1 MLGTH
6 SLVRQHLASPSARRH
21 SYTPGPITRAHLLR
35 LLHRS
40 SPNTASSLPL
50 PPSSFPS
57 PSSSL
62 RPSSTSA
69 LNRRRAATCL
79 RPQCE
84 AAGERSPSGPAQS
97 RRRRR
102 TGTWRRAVGRSVRCC
117 GDVGAARCCCRCRLH
132 PRRAG
137 CHLWYDSSAAATPC
151 RRKVWLLHSM

>member
-1 MLGTH
+1 MD
-6 SLVRQHLASPSARRH
+6 VFLASPSARRH
-21 SYTPGPITRAHLLR
+21 SYSPGPITRARLLR

-50 PPSSFPS
+50 PSSSFPS

-84 AAGERSPSGPAQS
+84 AAGERSPSGPAQC
-97 RRRRR
+97 RRRP
-102 TGTWRRAVGRSVRCC
+102 GQGHGGGRW
-117 GDVGAARCCCRCRLH
+117 DVQCVAAAMSALRGAA
-132 PRRAG
+132 
-137 CHLWYDSSAAATPC
+137 AAADFTHGGLDAISGTIHLQQQLLAEEKYGCYIPC
-151 RRKVWLLHSM
+151 ELYRRIY